1 MVTISIPKSGECEI
15 DASLKRIT
23 NFRKKNQCGNYNFEK
38 SGCQTPVT
46 EK

>member
-23 NFRKKNQCGNYNFEK
+23 NFTKKNQVVIIILKNLVVK
-38 SGCQTPVT
+38 HQ
-46 EK
+46 